1 MNEFKGPFSWPLV
14 ERSFWALVA
23 LMLLL
28 LAARQTVSVLQE
40 SATIDEGAHLAAGY
54 SYWKTHDFR
63 LLPSHPPLAEL
74 FCALPLLVLK
84 PDFTPSPEAW
94 RDADEYAVGKQFL
107 YQNRIPADTLL
118 FAGRSMTILLTVILG
133 LTLAWWT
140 RKRFGAPAALISL
153 LIFTFSPLIIA
164 HGRYV
169 TTDLAVTA
177 FIFWSCLMW
186 LSYLETGER
195 SQLLW
200 TGVLAGL
207 AFGSKF
213 NGLILYAIFPLL
225 YWLHRWKTPL
235 AERRKESPR
244 EWFVSLVLVPFLIIY
259 SLFFFDTRS
268 VLKDPRL
275 GPRLQNISEPAR
287 TLAAIPIPAYY
298 YARGLHILLRDM
310 KGGHPAYLMGRPIP
324 RGSWLYFP
332 VAFAVKT
339 PLADLLLLAL
349 CALLAARKW
358 RQNRAISFV
367 WLALAAP
374 PLLYF
379 AVSMTSSMNI
389 GVRHLLPVYPFIFV
403 LTGAVLFGRAHGRYT
418 IPACAAGFA
427 LAALMI
433 AESASIHPDY
443 LAFFN
448 VLSGGPRN
456 GPHYLIDSNLD
467 WGQDLKKLKRWADVH
482 RAAPLCLSYFGP
494 ADPSY
499 YRIAYQPLTSARNR
513 AEVEKLDCFA
523 AVSSHELFGTEA
535 ERFGALR
542 EMEPVARVGYSIYV
556 YDLRKKTAAPQRRG
570 RAIVRTQ
577 GAFLRW

>member
-1 MNEFKGPFSWPLV
+1 MNESKGPYSGPLV
-14 ERSFWALVA
+14 ERSFWAIVA

-28 LAARQTVSVLQE
+28 LVARQTVSVLQE

-84 PDFTPSPEAW
+84 PDFSPSPEAW
-94 RDADEYAVGKQFL
+94 RDADEFAVGKQSL

-140 RKRFGAPAALISL
+140 RKRFGAPAALMSL

-186 LSYLETGER
+186 LSYLETGKR
-195 SQLLW
+195 STLLW

-213 NGLILYAIFPLL
+213 NGLILYPIFLLL
-225 YWLHRWKTPL
+225 YGLHRWRTPP
-235 AERRKESPR
+235 AERRVESPR
-244 EWFVSLVLVPFLIIY
+244 RLFTSLVLVPFLIIY

-268 VLKDPRL
+268 VLQDPRL
-275 GPRLQNISEPAR
+275 GPRLEHISGPAR

-298 YARGLHILLRDM
+298 YARGLHILLRDF
-310 KGGHPAYLMGRPIP
+310 KGGHPAYLMGRSVP
-324 RGSWLYFP
+324 RGTWMYFP
-332 VAFAVKT
+332 VAFAIKT
-339 PLADLLLLAL
+339 PLGDLLLLAL
-349 CALLAARKW
+349 CAFLAARRW
-358 RQNRAISFV
+358 REKRTVSLV

-374 PLLYF
+374 PLFYF
-379 AVSMTSSMNI
+379 ALSMSIPMNI
-389 GVRHLLPVYPFIFV
+389 GIRHILPVYPFLFV

-418 IPACAAGFA
+418 MPVCAAGFA

-433 AESASIHPDY
+433 AESASIHPHY

-448 VLSGGPRN
+448 MLSGGPRN
-456 GPHYLIDSNLD
+456 GPRYLIDSNLD
-467 WGQDLKKLKRWADVH
+467 WGQDLKKLKRWTETH
-482 RAAPLCLSYFGP
+482 PGG
-494 ADPSY
+494 
-499 YRIAYQPLTSARNR
+499 
-513 AEVEKLDCFA
+513 
-523 AVSSHELFGTEA
+523 AVVPELFRPG
-535 ERFGALR
+535 
-542 EMEPVARVGYSIYV
+542 
-556 YDLRKKTAAPQRRG
+556 
-570 RAIVRTQ
+570 
-577 GAFLRW
+577 